1 MWQRTFVRWPT
12 NLSMTSDALSVVWRA
27 AEVLHANAQTTQR
40 TIVDVTRLANAY
52 GFEAEILPQWDV
64 IAIRTRPLNDPQAH
78 WQTALLQAR
87 PTGVDMHKVARINQ
101 LIDQVCAEPDRL
113 KSDDFKTT
121 QQSLTKIAHHAPS
134 SHQRFILMAGAGAVA
149 LGVIFG
155 ITDAA
160 TLAMIFVA
168 ATLGAAARRFL
179 ARISDN
185 LLIQPFVAALIA
197 GLVGGYS
204 QHVFSGGGLSFV
216 EIAPCMILVPGAH
229 ILNAALDLV
238 RGRLGLGVN
247 RVVYCL
253 LILLAISVG
262 LILGLSL
269 MNASLTTGMATTPT
283 PLWLDMICAGIAV
296 AAFGAFFSLPWRLL
310 AAPVMVGMLCH
321 GSRWVVIDQGAGLVV
336 GALVACLMAGTI
348 MTLLS
353 HRLKLPFA
361 ALAFASVVSM
371 MPGIF
376 VFRFADGLISVYSAG
391 HETTLPMLAAVFSDG
406 TATLLI
412 VLVMTFG
419 LIFPKMLIEGLFLRD
434 QKP

>member
-1 MWQRTFVRWPT
+1 
-12 NLSMTSDALSVVWRA
+12 MTTDALSIVWRA

-40 TIVDVTRLANAY
+40 TILDVTRLAKAY
-52 GFEAEILPQWDV
+52 GFEAEILPQWD
-64 IAIRTRPLNDPQAH
+64 AIVCRTRPLSDPKGE
-78 WQTALLQAR
+78 WQTALLQVR
-87 PTGVDMHKVARINQ
+87 PTGVDMHKVARTNQ
-101 LIDQVCAEPDRL
+101 LIDQVCADPARQQ
-113 KSDDFKTT
+113 TT
-121 QQSLTKIAHHAPS
+121 QIDATSQSLAIIATYKPS

-149 LGVIFG
+149 LGIIFG
-155 ITDAA
+155 VTDPT

-168 ATLGAAARRFL
+168 ATLGAIARRLL
-179 ARISDN
+179 AKATDN

-204 QHVFSGGGLSFV
+204 QHVFSGGGLQFV
-216 EIAPCMILVPGAH
+216 EIASCMILVPGAH

-247 RVVYCL
+247 RAVYTL
-253 LILLAISVG
+253 LILLAISIG

-269 MNASLTTGMATTPT
+269 MNASLTAGMATTPT

-296 AAFGAFFSLPWRLL
+296 AAYGAFFSLPWRLL
-310 AAPVMVGMLCH
+310 AAPVIVGMLCH
-321 GSRWVVIDQGAGLVV
+321 GSRWVVIEQGSGIVV
-336 GALVACLMAGTI
+336 GALVACLMAGTA

-371 MPGIF
+371 LPGIF
-376 VFRFADGLISVYSAG
+376 VFRFADGLINVYSAG
-391 HETTLPMLAAVFSDG
+391 QQATLPMLTAVFSDG

-419 LIFPKMLIEGLFLRD
+419 LIFPKMLIEGLLLKE

>member
-1 MWQRTFVRWPT
+1 
-12 NLSMTSDALSVVWRA
+12 MTTDALSIVWRA

-40 TIVDVTRLANAY
+40 TILDVTRLAKAY
-52 GFEAEILPQWDV
+52 GFQAEILPQWD
-64 IAIRTRPLNDPQAH
+64 AIVCRTRALNDPEDH

-87 PTGVDMHKVARINQ
+87 PTGIDMHKVARTNQ
-101 LIDQVCAEPDRL
+101 LIDRICADPNRQALDQMDAAS
-113 KSDDFKTT
+113 KSLATISTFM
-121 QQSLTKIAHHAPS
+121 PS
-134 SHQRFILMAGAGAVA
+134 SHLRFTVMAGAGAVA

-155 ITDAA
+155 VTDLAA
-160 TLAMIFVA
+160 LVMIFMA
-168 ATLGAAARRFL
+168 AVLGAVARRLL
-179 ARISDN
+179 AKTSDN
-185 LLIQPFVAALIA
+185 LLIQPFAAALIA

-204 QHVFSGGGLSFV
+204 QHVFSGNGLPFV

-238 RGRLGLGVN
+238 RGRLGLGIN

-253 LILLAISVG
+253 LILLAISGG

-269 MNASLTTGMATTPT
+269 MNASLTASMATTPT

-310 AAPVMVGMLCH
+310 AAPVIVGMLCH
-321 GSRWVVIDQGAGLVV
+321 GSRWVVIDHGAGLVA
-336 GALVACLMAGTI
+336 GALVACLIAGTV

-353 HRLKLPFA
+353 HWLKLPFA

-376 VFRFADGLISVYSAG
+376 VFRFADGLINVYAAG
-391 HETTLPMLAAVFSDG
+391 QNATLPLLTAVFSDG

-419 LIFPKMLIEGLFLRD
+419 LIFPKMLIEGLWVKE
-434 QKP
+434 Q